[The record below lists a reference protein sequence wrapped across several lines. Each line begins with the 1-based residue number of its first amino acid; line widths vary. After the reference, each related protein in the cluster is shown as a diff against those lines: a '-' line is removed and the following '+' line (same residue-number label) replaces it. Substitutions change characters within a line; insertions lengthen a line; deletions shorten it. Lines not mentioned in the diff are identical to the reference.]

1 MMNLKKF
8 WVACTA
14 VLMLMGLSVITASAA
29 ETGAGANSAAL
40 EEWKAA
46 RLKRMEERLEAI
58 VSVGSLT
65 QEQADDMLAAMTQRQ
80 ENCDGTGCGNQT
92 QCDGTGAGF
101 CGGNSGRGQGCGMGR
116 GRGGMGCVR

>member
-14 VLMLMGLSVITASAA
+14 VLMLMGLSVTAYAA
-29 ETGAGANSAAL
+29 ETSANNAAL
-40 EEWKAA
+40 EEGKAI
-46 RLKRMEERLEAI
+46 RLERMEERLEAL
-58 VSVGSLT
+58 VSAGSLT
-65 QEQADDMLAAMTQRQ
+65 QEQVDDMLAAMIQRQ
-80 ENCDGTGCGNQT
+80 ENCDGTGCGNQG

-101 CGGNSGRGQGCGMGR
+101 CGGNSDRGQGCGMGR